1 MHPSILSPRTSTQAE
16 PSRLLRFHSLTRLA
30 GSLGSR
36 ALSTLLA
43 LDTLSSALGGRGGVL
58 GLLGL
63 LAALGGGLLLL
74 GFLDGLLAGGGT
86 GLRTHGTALL
96 DDVEGGTDDST
107 LVLYNTA
114 GTLLGDFL
122 FFELLSAC
130 VPRNL
135 CIFFLRSVCVIE
147 SYNITIAIYSSFEFI
162 FPLTRIPYSNLLP
175 ANITQ

>member
-96 DDVEGGTDDST
+96 DDVEGGTHDST
-107 LVLYNTA
+107 LVLYDTA

-122 FFELLSAC
+122 FFSNSCQL
-130 VPRNL
+130 VPPEI
-135 CIFFLRSVCVIE
+135 CAYFSSVPF
-147 SYNITIAIYSSFEFI
+147 ASSSHI
-162 FPLTRIPYSNLLP
+162 I
-175 ANITQ
+175 